1 MREFDGTCPVKA
13 RYLELIAVMTNG
25 FFKKCM
31 DLSERTLRIDV
42 HDMVANESS
51 VFALCTVSATRAGR
65 HAEFLEVHLW
75 RIVEGHAVEFR
86 EFQGDECAENKF
98 WA

>member
-1 MREFDGTCPVKA
+1 MLPQQTISNFMAIPPTRRQLNRKA
-13 RYLELIAVMTNG
+13 VSFQA
-25 FFKKCM
+25 
-31 DLSERTLRIDV
+31 SA
-42 HDMVANESS
+42 ANESS
-51 VFALCTVSATRAGR
+51 VFALCTVSATRVGR